1 MGLENTFVKK
11 EKLMA
16 EMMEEFKQYDVNGD
30 GFVTRDE
37 IHEVMEKNADKWGL
51 FDFGF
56 FEDLDENNDG
66 KISLEGKIAKKHEN
80 PDEIMFRN
88 WISEWTREAVA
99 ELDFIEIGL
108 SAALKELSEDK
119 DGKISLDEIKKAYE
133 NRGRK
138 FTAEDQKIFEKLD
151 KDDSEKIDIEGKIDK
166 IGFKNQLLELYIFQ
180 SFAR

>member
-1 MGLENTFVKK
+1 M
-11 EKLMA
+11 
-16 EMMEEFKQYDVNGD
+16 
-30 GFVTRDE
+30 
-37 IHEVMEKNADKWGL
+37 
-51 FDFGF
+51 
-56 FEDLDENNDG
+56 
-66 KISLEGKIAKKHEN
+66 
-80 PDEIMFRN
+80 
-88 WISEWTREAVA
+88 
-99 ELDFIEIGL
+99 DFIEIGL

>member
-1 MGLENTFVKK
+1 MKNQIFVSEWASESLKDLDNLNMGLENTFVKK

-80 PDEIMFRN
+80 PDDIMFQN
-88 WISEWTREAVA
+88 
-99 ELDFIEIGL
+99 
-108 SAALKELSEDK
+108 
-119 DGKISLDEIKKAYE
+119 
-133 NRGRK
+133 
-138 FTAEDQKIFEKLD
+138 
-151 KDDSEKIDIEGKIDK
+151 
-166 IGFKNQLLELYIFQ
+166 
-180 SFAR
+180 